1 MLGIQAPLQTVL
13 FSNNINMY
21 YYTTCSSYSTII
33 IFFHFIPPLV
43 LLTIHIWK
51 GTLSLSENKG
61 MERIEMKILW
71 IVLAAFMPDKR
82 TFMRCLCKIQLWWWK
97 CTSKPSLHEDKLY
110 SCSGMGIVICTDSSL
125 DLSAQKSRV
134 WKSAYH
140 CKQFNSNLDGIFYN
154 MVRKM
159 VSRKDGKRQEKR
171 RKLCTVKTS

>member
-1 MLGIQAPLQTVL
+1 MIAGVSTREWRKPLPTGGATPPGCL
-13 FSNNINMY
+13 
-21 YYTTCSSYSTII
+21 
-33 IFFHFIPPLV
+33 PPLV

-61 MERIEMKILW
+61 MEGIEMKILW
-71 IVLAAFMPDKR
+71 IVLAALMPAKR
-82 TFMRCLCKIQLWWWK
+82 TFMRYLCKIQLWWWK

-140 CKQFNSNLDGIFYN
+140 CKQFSSNLDGIFYN
-154 MVRKM
+154 VVRKM